1 MYPKRPSITGE
12 IQVMLCE
19 KRIEDWVQ
27 GLGLGSGLVLRL
39 GLGWGLKLGKG
50 LRVVAGGKIP
60 HSQKKLIYQL
70 RAGL

>member
-27 GLGLGSGLVLRL
+27 GLGLGSGL

-60 HSQKKLIYQL
+60 THKKSLFIS
-70 RAGL
+70 